1 LYYKDKD
8 LEGWVKDLQKKIEK
22 EEEQI
27 YSKTVIEEY
36 RNPINFGT
44 IKKPDAYAEIR
55 GSCGD
60 TMKMYLKIKNNIITN
75 ASFWTDGC
83 GATIAAGNRLV
94 KISLG
99 KNIDEVSEISNK
111 ELIESLNGLPDEHIH
126 CAKLATDTINKA
138 IKNYH
143 K

>member
-1 LYYKDKD
+1 MYYKDKD